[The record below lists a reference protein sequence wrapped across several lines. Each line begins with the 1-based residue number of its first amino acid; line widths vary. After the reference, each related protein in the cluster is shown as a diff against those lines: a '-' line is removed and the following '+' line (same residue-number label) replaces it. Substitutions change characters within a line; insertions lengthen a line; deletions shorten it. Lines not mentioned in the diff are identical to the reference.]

1 LNTKAYQK
9 FLLSVI
15 ALLVIVPVLVAGAYL
30 IRQNY
35 MRNNLITGTRK
46 FGIHRGEHYHFTE
59 DQRDKLDR
67 QAMLLDQQT
76 TEKQR
81 ERAKLR
87 LHK

>member
-1 LNTKAYQK
+1 
-9 FLLSVI
+9 
-15 ALLVIVPVLVAGAYL
+15 
-30 IRQNY
+30 